1 MPLLQIG
8 VKWGKEALE
17 VEVDTSGTGL
27 DLKTQLFSL
36 TGVPP
41 DRIKLMGLKGG
52 KAVADD
58 TALETCGLEELAK
71 KNKKLMM
78 MGSTAA
84 VIQAPATEITFV
96 EDLPEDEQ
104 MAASMKNF
112 SPGLTNLG
120 NTCYM
125 NSCLQCL
132 YAIPELRDALEET
145 CGAAGGDNS
154 AGNNAGGRALATATR
169 DLFNEIKTSNAAVT
183 PFRFLALLRQLFPQ
197 FAQVGQGGV
206 YSQQDAEE
214 CWSQIVGSLARE
226 APAIHDLFAIHLDM
240 KLRSEETSE
249 ERVETLTQLTLK
261 CNITIDVNHLGE
273 GFKVALAEE
282 RELRSEIAGR
292 DVVFRGNSLVSRL
305 PPVLTAHLVRM
316 FYKQASALEA
326 EGSAGNKAKILR
338 SVTFPERLDMYEFC
352 CDALKEELDP
362 ARRDKIEAEEIEAM
376 ARLKADPR
384 AQLNAEVAA
393 GTKEEADKALE
404 AMKTGESSEIDG
416 GSTKRVKT
424 EAPAGGSAPAADA
437 EMADADDAAKEVAR
451 AEASKLKCDGTRP
464 TGFYDLIAVLTHKG
478 RSSDSGHY
486 ESWVWNGDGS
496 WTEFDDH
503 APSPK
508 TASEIL
514 ALKGGGDHHM
524 GYILVYKARYI

>member
-1 MPLLQIG
+1 
-8 VKWGKEALE
+8 
-17 VEVDTSGTGL
+17 
-27 DLKTQLFSL
+27 
-36 TGVPP
+36 
-41 DRIKLMGLKGG
+41 
-52 KAVADD
+52 
-58 TALETCGLEELAK
+58 
-71 KNKKLMM
+71 
-78 MGSTAA
+78 
-84 VIQAPATEITFV
+84 
-96 EDLPEDEQ
+96 
-104 MAASMKNF
+104 
-112 SPGLTNLG
+112 
-120 NTCYM
+120 
-125 NSCLQCL
+125 
-132 YAIPELRDALEET
+132 
-145 CGAAGGDNS
+145 
-154 AGNNAGGRALATATR
+154 
-169 DLFNEIKTSNAAVT
+169 
-183 PFRFLALLRQLFPQ
+183 
-197 FAQVGQGGV
+197 
-206 YSQQDAEE
+206 
-214 CWSQIVGSLARE
+214 
-226 APAIHDLFAIHLDM
+226 M

-273 GFKVALAEE
+273 GFKVALNEE

-316 FYKQASALEA
+316 FYKQASNLDA

-338 SVTFPERLDMYEFC
+338 SVTFPERLDMYEFV
-352 CDALKEELDP
+352 CDALKETLDP

-384 AQLNAEVAA
+384 AQLNAEVKA

-404 AMKTGESSEIDG
+404 AMKTGEASETDG

-424 EAPAGGSAPAADA
+424 DESAGGSASAADA
-437 EMADADDAAKEVAR
+437 EMAEADDAANEVAR

-486 ESWVWNGDGS
+486 ESWVRNGDGS

>member
-1 MPLLQIG
+1 
-8 VKWGKEALE
+8 
-17 VEVDTSGTGL
+17 
-27 DLKTQLFSL
+27 
-36 TGVPP
+36 
-41 DRIKLMGLKGG
+41 
-52 KAVADD
+52 
-58 TALETCGLEELAK
+58 
-71 KNKKLMM
+71 MM
-78 MGSTAA
+78 IGSTAA

-120 NTCYM
+120 DTCYM

-145 CGAAGGDNS
+145 CGAAAGDNS

-292 DVVFRGNSLVSRL
+292 DVVFRGDSLVSRL

-316 FYKQASALEA
+316 FYKQASALDA

-338 SVTFPERLDMYEFC
+338 SVTFPERLDTYEFC
-352 CDALKEELDP
+352 CDALKGELDP

-384 AQLNAEVAA
+384 AQLNAEVKA
-393 GTKEEADKALE
+393 GTKEEADEALE
-404 AMKTGESSEIDG
+404 AMKTGESSETDR
-416 GSTKRVKT
+416 GSARRVET
-424 EAPAGGSAPAADA
+424 EESAGGSAFVADA
-437 EMADADDAAKEVAR
+437 EMADADAAAKEVAR

-486 ESWVWNGDGS
+486 ESWVRNGDGS

-503 APSPK
+503 APLPK

>member
-58 TALETCGLEELAK
+58 TPLGTCGLDELAK
-71 KNKKLMM
+71 KKKKLLM

-84 VIQAPATEITFV
+84 VIQAPAKEITFV

-104 MAASMKNF
+104 VAASMKNF

-132 YAIPELRDALEET
+132 YAIPELRDALEEAVAADDS
-145 CGAAGGDNS
+145 AAGSG
-154 AGNNAGGRALATATR
+154 GGGRALAVATR
-169 DLFNEIKTSNAAVT
+169 DLFNEIKSSNAAVT

-197 FAQVGQGGV
+197 FAQMGQGGV
-206 YSQQDAEE
+206 YAQQDAEE
-214 CWSQIVGSLARE
+214 CWGQIVSCLARE
-226 APAIHDLFAIHLDM
+226 APRIHELFAIGLDM
-240 KLRSEETSE
+240 KLVSQETKE
-249 ERVETLTQLTLK
+249 ERHETLTQLTLK

-282 RELRSEIAGR
+282 RELRSETLGR
-292 DVVFRGNSLVSRL
+292 DVVFTGSSLISKL
-305 PPVLTAHLVRM
+305 PRVLTAHLVRM
-316 FYKQASALEA
+316 FYKQASNLDA

-352 CDALKEELDP
+352 CDALKKDLDP
-362 ARRDKIEAEEIEAM
+362 ARRDKIEAEELEAM

-384 AQLNAEVAA
+384 AQLTAEVEA
-393 GTKEEADKALE
+393 GTKEEADKVLE
-404 AMKTGESSEIDG
+404 AMKS
-416 GSTKRVKT
+416 GSAEEAAAETEKKRAKT
-424 EAPAGGSAPAADA
+424 EEGSSAAVADA
-437 EMADADDAAKEVAR
+437 EMADASDDAAKEAAR
-451 AEASKLKCDGTRP
+451 AEASKLACDGTRP

-486 ESWVWNGDGS
+486 ESWVKNADGS

-508 TASEIL
+508 TAAEIL